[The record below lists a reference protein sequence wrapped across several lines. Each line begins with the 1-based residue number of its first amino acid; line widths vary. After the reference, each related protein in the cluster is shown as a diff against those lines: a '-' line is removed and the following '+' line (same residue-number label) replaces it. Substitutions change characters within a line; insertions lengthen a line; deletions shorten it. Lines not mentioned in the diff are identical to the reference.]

1 MWLSGVSVH
10 TDAGDRVA
18 ASYAAPRR
26 VQYGDG
32 NEYTSAELLHVY
44 IGSVALFG
52 PPAVVVELLG
62 QAMNEARAAWDAGNP
77 DGPDDGPAGPALA
90 VVPEGGER

>member
-18 ASYAAPRR
+18 ASYAPARK
-26 VQYGDG
+26 VHDSSGY
-32 NEYTSAELLHVY
+32 EYTSAELLHVY

-62 QAMNEARAAWDAGNP
+62 QAINQARAALDAGNP
-77 DGPDDGPAGPALA
+77 DGPDDGPSGPALA
-90 VVPEGGER
+90 VVPMGGER

>member
-18 ASYAAPRR
+18 ASYAPARKVHGSR
-26 VQYGDG
+26 GY
-32 NEYTSAELLHVY
+32 EYTSAELLHVY

-62 QAMNEARAAWDAGNP
+62 QAMNEARAALDAGNP
-77 DGPDDGPAGPALA
+77 DGPDDGPSGPALA
-90 VVPEGGER
+90 VVPQGGVR